1 MSRHRRAARPRHRRG
16 APGGPAGGGAV
27 GPPADVTPGGGHAGA
42 GPVAGRG
49 TLYVV
54 ATPIGNLDDLSSRTV
69 ETLRA
74 CRLIACEDT
83 RVTRTILDRHG
94 FTAPVMSCHK
104 FNEAASTRRILEVLD
119 GGGTVALV
127 SDGGTPGLSDPGAIV
142 VREARRSGA
151 RVVPIPGPS
160 AATALWSVSGFS
172 GPFTVLG
179 FLPQRGGERRRALLA
194 LEAETHPTLFF
205 ESPHRIIAML
215 EDAIAVLG
223 DRDCCLGREMT
234 KLHEEFLAGS
244 LTSVRERL
252 AAGPVRGEI
261 ALVVAGRPARDTAAG
276 DARDLDAAGIAARR
290 LMAAG
295 VPRAEAVRRAA
306 RAAGVP
312 RRAVYQGL
320 LREDGERGDAAA
332 GADAP
337 RDGDDAE
344 E

>member
-1 MSRHRRAARPRHRRG
+1 MSRHRRAARRSRRRG
-16 APGGPAGGGAV
+16 APAAPAGGVAGV
-27 GPPADVTPGGGHAGA
+27 PVADSAPGGGTPGA
-42 GPVAGRG
+42 VPAAGRG
-49 TLYVV
+49 TLYIV
-54 ATPIGNLDDLSSRTV
+54 ATPIGNLEDLSSRTV
-69 ETLRA
+69 ATLRA
-74 CRLIACEDT
+74 CRLVACEDT

-94 FTAPVMSCHK
+94 FTTPVMSCHR
-104 FNEAASTRRILEVLD
+104 FNEAASVRRILEVLD
-119 GGGTVALV
+119 GGGAVALV

-142 VREARRSGA
+142 VRAARSSGA

-172 GPFTVLG
+172 GPFTVQG

-194 LEAETHPTLFF
+194 LAAETRPIVFF

-215 EDAIAVLG
+215 DDAVAVLG

-234 KLHEEFLAGS
+234 KIHEEFLAGS
-244 LTSVRERL
+244 LASVRERL

-261 ALVVAGRPARDTAAG
+261 ALVVAGRPARDAAPGDPHDLEAAG
-276 DARDLDAAGIAARR
+276 AEARR

-312 RRAVYQGL
+312 RRAVYQSL
-320 LREDGERGDAAA
+320 LGDDNRGADAAA
-332 GADAP
+332 GADAA
-337 RDGDDAE
+337 GDIDDSE